1 MSRVVRVDEEALE
14 VALQY
19 GKNLSAGIMKM
30 EEMLKKQ
37 EKAKRDY
44 TNIEEM
50 IRRAVREELDMLTA
64 RY

>member
-19 GKNLSAGIMKM
+19 GKNLSVGIMKM

-50 IRRAVREELDMLTA
+50 VRRAVREELEMLTA

>member
-1 MSRVVRVDEEALE
+1 MSRVVRIDEEALE

-19 GKNLSAGIMKM
+19 GKNLSLGIMKM

-44 TNIEEM
+44 TAIEEM
-50 IRRAVREELDMLTA
+50 VRRTIREELEALTS

>member
-14 VALQY
+14 VALRY
-19 GKNLSAGIMKM
+19 GKNLSEGIMKM

-50 IRRAVREELDMLTA
+50 VRRTIREELEALS

>member
-19 GKNLSAGIMKM
+19 GKNLSVGIMKM

-37 EKAKRDY
+37 EKARRDY
-44 TNIEEM
+44 TAIEEM
-50 IRRAVREELDMLTA
+50 VRRAVREELDMLTA

>member
-1 MSRVVRVDEEALE
+1 MSKVVRINEEALE

-30 EEMLKKQ
+30 EELLKKQ
-37 EKAKRDY
+37 EKARRDY
-44 TNIEEM
+44 TAIEEM
-50 IRRAVREELDMLTA
+50 VRRTIREELEGLTS

>member
-30 EEMLKKQ
+30 EEMIKKQ
-37 EKAKRDY
+37 EKARRDY
-44 TNIEEM
+44 TAIEEM
-50 IRRAVREELDMLTA
+50 VRRTIREELEALS

>member
-1 MSRVVRVDEEALE
+1 MSRVVRIDEEALE

-19 GKNLSAGIMKM
+19 GKNLSLGIMMM
-30 EEMLKKQ
+30 EELLRKQ

-44 TNIEEM
+44 TAIEEM
-50 IRRAVREELDMLTA
+50 VRRTIREELEVLTS

>member
-37 EKAKRDY
+37 EKARRDY

-50 IRRAVREELDMLTA
+50 VRRAVREELEVLTV

>member
-50 IRRAVREELDMLTA
+50 IRRAVREELDMLTV

>member
-1 MSRVVRVDEEALE
+1 MSKVVRIDEGALE

-19 GKNLSAGIMKM
+19 GKNLSLGIMKM
-30 EEMLKKQ
+30 EELLEKQ

-44 TNIEEM
+44 TAIEEM
-50 IRRAVREELDMLTA
+50 VRRTVREELEVLTS

>member
-1 MSRVVRVDEEALE
+1 MSRVVRIDEEALE

-44 TNIEEM
+44 TAIEEM
-50 IRRAVREELDMLTA
+50 VRRTIREELEGLTS

>member
-30 EEMLKKQ
+30 EEMIAKQ

-44 TNIEEM
+44 TAIEEM
-50 IRRAVREELDMLTA
+50 VRRTIREELETLT

>member
-37 EKAKRDY
+37 EKARRDY

-50 IRRAVREELDMLTA
+50 VRRAVREELDMLTA

>member
-37 EKAKRDY
+37 EKARRDY
-44 TNIEEM
+44 TAIEEM
-50 IRRAVREELDMLTA
+50 VRRTIREELEMLT

>member
-19 GKNLSAGIMKM
+19 GKNLSVGIMKM

-50 IRRAVREELDMLTA
+50 VRRAVREELEMLTT

>member
-1 MSRVVRVDEEALE
+1 MSRVVRIDEEALE
-14 VALQY
+14 VALKY

-44 TNIEEM
+44 TAIEEM
-50 IRRAVREELDMLTA
+50 VRRTIREELEGLTS

>member
-1 MSRVVRVDEEALE
+1 MSRVVRIDEEALE

-30 EEMLKKQ
+30 EEMLKNQ

-50 IRRAVREELDMLTA
+50 VRRTIREELEILTS

>member
-1 MSRVVRVDEEALE
+1 MSRVVRVDEGALE
-14 VALQY
+14 VALKY

-30 EEMLKKQ
+30 EEMLAAQ

-44 TNIEEM
+44 TRIEEM
-50 IRRAVREELDMLTA
+50 VRRTVREELEVLTS

>member
-1 MSRVVRVDEEALE
+1 MSRVVRIDEEALE
-14 VALQY
+14 VALKY

-44 TNIEEM
+44 TAIEEM
-50 IRRAVREELDMLTA
+50 VRRTIREELETLT

>member
-1 MSRVVRVDEEALE
+1 MSKVVRVDEEALAI
-14 VALQY
+14 ALKY

-30 EEMLKKQ
+30 EEMLKTQ

-50 IRRAVREELDMLTA
+50 VRRTIREELEVLTA

>member
-1 MSRVVRVDEEALE
+1 MSKVVRVDEEALE

-30 EEMLKKQ
+30 EEMIKKQ
-37 EKAKRDY
+37 EKARRDY
-44 TNIEEM
+44 TAIEEM
-50 IRRAVREELDMLTA
+50 VRRTIREELEALS

>member
-1 MSRVVRVDEEALE
+1 MSRVVRINEEALE
-14 VALQY
+14 VALQN

-30 EEMLKKQ
+30 EELLKKQ

-50 IRRAVREELDMLTA
+50 VRRTIREELEALS